1 MNLYVQVPS
10 PFLSLDAYSK
20 QSGQSVASV
29 TKQADSGQLPIATFN
44 EEGKR
49 GKRYVNMV
57 LLYKKAAEQQLP
69 GY

>member
-1 MNLYVQVPS
+1 MNLIFQPTTPY
-10 PFLSLDAYSK
+10 LTLAAYAEK
-20 QSGQSVASV
+20 SGQSVHAV
-29 TKQADSGQLPIATFN
+29 TTQADRGQLPIETFN
-44 EEGKR
+44 EPGKR